1 MWCIGFIEQ
10 WPLDHA
16 KVLYTSK
23 SMSMVQS
30 QKGGL
35 HTPGHKEETSKETHM
50 SPMLEVFGV
59 LPEKLEVVGC
69 REDGQALIRIWLSRK
84 AEEDRTD
91 FFF

>member
-16 KVLYTSK
+16 KVLYTLE

-35 HTPGHKEETSKETHM
+35 HTPGHKEETSRETQHV
-50 SPMLEVFGV
+50 SDLASEVFGV
-59 LPEKLEVVGC
+59 ERSCEWLAAERMDRPSSESGFPDKRKKTE
-69 REDGQALIRIWLSRK
+69 LI
-84 AEEDRTD
+84 
-91 FFF
+91 FF